1 MSGNTSG
8 NRSYIPVWGGL
19 GAFIGSPWSL
29 YTHTF
34 AGVRNTLWF
43 YRMFNHD
50 PDARAPLRQRLL
62 TTGISTA
69 NVPLSELDP
78 NQDEPLLDWDQ
89 STPEQMPMPES
100 KNVPSMTWEIV
111 MSPFSLVFR
120 AILLPVVGAVDI
132 AIKRSLPIVY
142 TMVSLVYQSLPM
154 SSITRISRFI
164 RIVKRGP
171 EFRAAP
177 AGFTGVMTSCYD
189 CDSSYNTM
197 KRRAIPSINQ
207 TFSVRCEHA
216 LSFAWSA
223 FSSRHPEFDLYTDT
237 LDDPAWIPSYTFRPM
252 NVCHNW
258 NIRLREIFG
267 ISSRNNCSHP
277 IIDHTRMPV
286 KASIPSPTVDSL
298 YTFTSDTIWR
308 CNDRAFGVRCTK
320 CFTQTLHSWD
330 PDIIHAFRN
339 FSLKAAMDNMTQAEL
354 VDLHQF
360 RDCVAK
366 IIRWQRLTLKPS
378 QTYYLQSCSN
388 DRLGYFESR
397 SYEANHIVLVDCL
410 QTLNSLVERFP
421 HLALKDNYIVL
432 VPLVHGPISMAGW
445 RLLFASICPIDC
457 GFLIY
462 NQTTSYYEPLMLSVL
477 SKLKIPWSSGAIA
490 HTFPMYMGSA
500 YITGCS
506 SQLTSF
512 EWLTMFWLGSHCYGW
527 DEIIPAIWEKLTTV
541 IMTDPGLPEIM
552 APLVPNELR
561 KYSVS
566 LFYLIDSAMRCLG
579 SYSADFTR
587 ENILIMKRLSRA
599 FVDTGQLTTLHAIAD
614 PRPIS
619 AVSVVPD
626 LVIKQWDEITADDPR
641 FNKTTAPGENILA
654 ELTHSMG
661 GITWFVFGSRGDFN
675 PILAN
680 CRYLASIGAKITII
694 KLNTEAEGR
703 ILANTDSEHERIRL
717 QLFLRARE
725 YLADFSGM
733 AYLAPHQLL
742 NFTST
747 TYSLAPP
754 IGMIHGFVA
763 SSNVLVS
770 IAYQLL
776 GLLSTPDINIGA
788 FPMARCLPTSHDGEH
803 FMEHRLNVSKPG
815 VIKAWWGGDNKPVPG
830 WEHIPVVEAG
840 DHQEIF
846 PTIETLV
853 TKGTVG
859 TNALA
864 SLCGCKVVVADDGGF
879 LDHAYTNP
887 YDAGQGFIGGQ
898 DPDRALLALAEVAPQ
913 YFGIWF
919 RANWY
924 NIRELWAW
932 YGPASTAMLL
942 FRLLMGYLF
951 LSRVH
956 KTTMISSNPVTTLLL
971 MLDGRSTVPM
981 LTYVKYL
988 IYAKVFDT
996 VLVVVNKNYY
1006 WLAQKFLT
1014 INSRLFSSTI
1024 ALWCAQRYGW
1034 AMGMLASWLLTFVD
1048 EAMTWLVSW
1057 IPITLGAPVVEVI
1070 KPQDE
1075 FIVIEFVLV
1084 YRVVPVLHVAFVA
1097 PSNHI
1102 RIEGALNDF
1111 GLYTAHS
1118 HHGTFHS
1125 PFVFPTRILLS
1136 DVLDRL
1142 KYARA
1147 LPYGPTWHCY
1157 TVLWDLMRGQT
1168 TRFGVSAIPFLIVQV
1183 ISSTLSITTSAIL
1196 ATFYTMAVTI
1206 PAMGGATTR
1215 GSGLLSMVATTIRD
1229 TMTMIESARGDYVS
1243 VINIWFSRLTFLTP
1257 IPEWLHH

>member
-1 MSGNTSG
+1 MS
-8 NRSYIPVWGGL
+8 NRNPSDFPTWGGL
-19 GAFIGSPWSL
+19 GAFVGSPWSL

-34 AGVRNTLWF
+34 AGIRNTLWF
-43 YRMFNHD
+43 YRIFNND

-69 NVPLSELDP
+69 GVPLSDLDP
-78 NQDEPLLDWDQ
+78 TVDEPLLDWDQ
-89 STPEQMPMPES
+89 STIENPPMPAS
-100 KNVPSMTWEIV
+100 SNAPRMTWEIV

-132 AIKRSLPIVY
+132 AIKRSLPVVY

-154 SSITRISRFI
+154 SSITRVSRFI
-164 RIVKRGP
+164 RIVKRSP
-171 EFRAAP
+171 EYRYAP
-177 AGFTGVMTSCYD
+177 MGFTGKKTSCAV
-189 CDSSYNTM
+189 CDTEFEGL
-197 KRRAIPSINQ
+197 KRRAVGATLPIF
-207 TFSVRCEHA
+207 TMRCEHT
-216 LSFAWSA
+216 LSYAWTH
-223 FSSRHPEFDLYTDT
+223 FSYEYPEFNLDIETM
-237 LDDPAWIPSYTFRPM
+237 DDPTWQPMYHTTFLNPR
-252 NVCHNW
+252 HDW
-258 NIRLREIFG
+258 NTRLREILG
-267 ISSRNNCSHP
+267 ISTTTPCKHP
-277 IIDHTRMPV
+277 IVDHRLVKP
-286 KASIPSPTVDSL
+286 KASIPTPTVDSL
-298 YTFTSDTIWR
+298 YTFTPQSVWR
-308 CNDRAFGVRCTK
+308 CEDRAFGVRCTT
-320 CFTQTLHSWD
+320 CFTQSLHSWD
-330 PDIIHAFRN
+330 PEIIHGFRN
-339 FSLKAAMDNMTQAEL
+339 FAMNPMLRQLTHDEL
-354 VDLHQF
+354 ADLHSF
-360 RDCVAK
+360 RNIVAK
-366 IIRWQRLTLKPS
+366 IIRWQRLNLSPDV
-378 QTYYLQSCSN
+378 TYHLQSCSF
-388 DRLGYFESR
+388 DRIGQYFTRGIST
-397 SYEANHIVLVDCL
+397 NHIVLVDSSATADL
-410 QTLNSLVERFP
+410 LISQFPTLAKSENFV
-421 HLALKDNYIVL
+421 IV
-432 VPLVHGPISMAGW
+432 VPAVHGPVSMAGW
-445 RLLFASICPIDC
+445 RLLFAAICPIKC

-462 NQTTSYYEPLMLSVL
+462 NQSLSYYEPLMVSALER
-477 SKLKIPWSSGAIA
+477 LKIPWSSGAIA

-500 YITGCS
+500 YVTGCS
-506 SQLTSF
+506 SQVGAF
-512 EWLTMFWLGSHCYGW
+512 EWICLFWLGAHCYGW
-527 DEIIPAIWEKLTTV
+527 DEVIPALWEKLTTV

-566 LFYLIDSAMRCLG
+566 LFYLIDSALRCLG

-587 ENILIMKRLSRA
+587 ENILIMKKLSRS
-599 FVDTGQLTTLHAIAD
+599 FVDTGQLTTLHAISD
-614 PRPIS
+614 PRPIAS
-619 AVSVVPD
+619 VSVTPD
-626 LVIKQWDEITADDPR
+626 LMVKQWDEITADDPR

-680 CRYLASIGAKITII
+680 CRYLANIGAKITII
-694 KLNTEAEGR
+694 KLNTESEGK
-703 ILANTDSEHERIRL
+703 ILANTDAEHEL
-717 QLFLRARE
+717 QRMRLFLRARE
-725 YLADFSGM
+725 YIADFSGM

-803 FMEHRLNVSKPG
+803 FMEHRLNTSKPG

-830 WEHIPVVEAG
+830 WEHIPLVEEG

-913 YFGIWF
+913 YFGVWF

-951 LSRVH
+951 LARVH

-971 MLDGRSTVPM
+971 MLDGRSTVPIT
-981 LTYVKYL
+981 TYVKYL

-1024 ALWCAQRYGW
+1024 ALWSAQRYGW
-1034 AMGMLASWLLTFVD
+1034 AVGMLTAWCLAFID

-1057 IPITLGAPVVEVI
+1057 VPITFGAPVVEI
-1070 KPQDE
+1070 TKPRDE

-1084 YRVVPVLHVAFVA
+1084 FRVIPVLHVAFVA
-1097 PSNHI
+1097 PNNGI
-1102 RIEGALNDF
+1102 RIEGTLNDF

-1118 HHGTFHS
+1118 HYGTFHS

-1136 DVLDRL
+1136 DVQERL
-1142 KYARA
+1142 KFARS

-1157 TVLWDLMRGQT
+1157 SVLWDLMRGQT
-1168 TRFGVSAIPFLIVQV
+1168 TRFGVSAIPFLGVQLL
-1183 ISSTLSITTSAIL
+1183 SSTISITTSALL

-1215 GSGLLSMVATTIRD
+1215 GSGILSMVASTIRD
-1229 TMTMIESARGDYVS
+1229 TMTMIESARGDYIS

-1257 IPEWLHH
+1257 VPEWMHH